1 MLDIGSSKIVPTLPY
16 LSNGGQL
23 IEMERC
29 RYLLGRWV
37 CRHGMIDQLIYQYL
51 RMCVPS
57 FRAREGYRL
66 TVSEV
71 HVLGTSLSLYLYTS

>member
-1 MLDIGSSKIVPTLPY
+1 MLDIGSSKIVPTLLY
-16 LSNGGQL
+16 LSNGGQF
-23 IEMERC
+23 IERKRC

-37 CRHGMIDQLIYQYL
+37 CRHGMIDQLIYQYV
-51 RMCVPS
+51 RTCVPS

-71 HVLGTSLSLYLYTS
+71 HVLGTSLSLYTS